1 MTIALVIEMSYEEA
15 AMKALIDGVKDGRR
29 DSLSEAG
36 YVRDTLGFRPDTDTL
51 RSMPI
56 EVGPLPPPSMG
67 VTHITPEGKAAG
79 MRISSYIVELGTQL
93 AKKYSKSK
101 DWALSFIRRYARDV
115 TNHEDYHVMSASL
128 ARGLEITEPVRD
140 AMESVTTRGRYKVK
154 KRAGKHKDAEFV
166 KTTNPYPRAWH
177 LAEAADW
184 APYQGP
190 SGEGYAAF
198 LGDASKEPMHK
209 PLGRL
214 AWQSAK
220 AGFRKLGDY
229 LKGSGVPSYAMARLN

>member
-1 MTIALVIEMSYEEA
+1 MSYEEE
-15 AMKALIDGVKDGRR
+15 AMRALIGGVREGRQG
-29 DSLSEAG
+29 SLDESR
-36 YVRDTLGFRPDTDTL
+36 YVSGTLGFNPDTQTL
-51 RSMPI
+51 KSMPI
-56 EVGPLPPPSMG
+56 KVGPLPPPSMG
-67 VTHITPEGKAAG
+67 VTHITPDGKAVG
-79 MRISSYIVELGTQL
+79 MQISTYIAKLGIYL
-93 AKKYSKSK
+93 AQKYNKSQ

-115 TNHEDYHVMSASL
+115 TNHEDYHVMSA
-128 ARGLEITEPVRD
+128 AIAKGEEITEPVRD
-140 AMESVTTRGRYKVK
+140 AMESITTRGRYKVK

-214 AWQSAK
+214 AWQSTK

-229 LKGSGVPSYAMARLN
+229 LKGSGVPSYAMATQLN